1 MNEDRRTRRTRQL
14 LRSAFLGLLKEKRYE
29 DISVQ
34 DIIERADVARS
45 TFYAHYVDKEDLLVG
60 RLGVFSREVRG
71 QVQLPYAEKRRPLIP
86 PSCFWY
92 NIMAHRNIFE
102 IIAKDSAMDVTMKDL
117 RNKLCANIQ
126 AEIQQQQSEQAAVPA
141 SLLVDYL
148 ADSIITLIKW
158 WVKQGMTYSPEQV
171 DEMFHRMAMPVV
183 GSKNFSYS

>member
-14 LRSAFLGLLKEKRYE
+14 LRDAFLGLLKEKRYE

-71 QVQLPYAEKRRPLIP
+71 QVQLPHAEKRCPLIP
-86 PSCFWY
+86 PTCFWY
-92 NIMAHRNIFE
+92 NILAHRNIFE

-126 AEIQQQQSEQAAVPA
+126 AEMQQQQSEQAAVPA

-183 GSKNFSYS
+183 GSKNFSYY

>member
-34 DIIERADVARS
+34 EIIDRADVARS
-45 TFYAHYVDKEDLLVG
+45 TFYAHFIDKEDLLVG
-60 RLGVFSREVRG
+60 PLGVFSREVRG
-71 QVQLPYAEKRRPLIP
+71 QVQLPHAEKRRPLIP
-86 PSCFWY
+86 PTCFWY

-102 IIAKDSAMDVTMKDL
+102 IIARDSAMDVTMKDL

-126 AEIQQQQSEQAAVPA
+126 AEIQRHQPEQAAVPT

-148 ADSIITLIKW
+148 ADAIITLIKW
-158 WVKQGMTYSPEQV
+158 WVKQGMTYSPEQM
-171 DEMFHRMAMPVV
+171 DEMFYRMARPVIR
-183 GSKNFSYS
+183 STSFSYS

>member
-1 MNEDRRTRRTRQL
+1 
-14 LRSAFLGLLKEKRYE
+14 
-29 DISVQ
+29 
-34 DIIERADVARS
+34 
-45 TFYAHYVDKEDLLVG
+45 
-60 RLGVFSREVRG
+60 
-71 QVQLPYAEKRRPLIP
+71 
-86 PSCFWY
+86 
-92 NIMAHRNIFE
+92 
-102 IIAKDSAMDVTMKDL
+102 MDVTMKDL

-126 AEIQQQQSEQAAVPA
+126 AEIEQHQSEQAAFPA

>member
-14 LRSAFLGLLKEKRYE
+14 LRYAFLGLLKEKRYE

-34 DIIERADVARS
+34 DIVERADVARS

-60 RLGVFSREVRG
+60 RLGVFSRETRG
-71 QVQLPYAEKRRPLIP
+71 RAQLLHAEKRRPLIP
-86 PSCFWY
+86 PTCFWY
-92 NIMAHRNIFE
+92 NILAHRNIFE
-102 IIAKDSAMDVTMKDL
+102 IIARDSAMDVTMKDL

-126 AEIQQQQSEQAAVPA
+126 AEIQGHQPERTAVPA

-158 WVKQGMTYSPEQV
+158 WVKQGMTCSPDQM
-171 DEMFHRMAMPVV
+171 DEMFHRMARPVI
-183 GSKNFSYS
+183 GSTFSYS